1 MSAPRLVIIAGPNGS
16 GKTTLTRQL
25 LADGFDFGNY
35 VNPDDIAAGLDGD
48 YDERVRRAQKIADE
62 LRERFIAEG
71 RDFAFETVMSHE
83 SKLEV
88 MRHAREA
95 GFHLTLLFV
104 ATENPRINVERV
116 EARVRMGG
124 HSVPHDRIIARYAR
138 TMSSLID
145 ATLIVDRTVL
155 FDNSQFIGGLRP
167 CAEIIVRRSS
177 SYTPASV
184 SSARR
189 FASLP
194 LWVKAALLRLAER
207 LPVNDP
213 GAQALRGIAGSY

>member
-1 MSAPRLVIIAGPNGS
+1 MSAPRLVSIAGPNGS

-35 VNPDDIAAGLDGD
+35 INPDDIAARLDGD

-88 MRHAREA
+88 MRYARAA
-95 GFHLTLLFV
+95 GFHLTLFFV
-104 ATENPRINVERV
+104 ATEDPRINVERV
-116 EARVRMGG
+116 EARVRRGG

-138 TMSSLID
+138 TMSSLVD
-145 ATLIVDRTVL
+145 AMLIVDRTVL
-155 FDNSQFIGGLRP
+155 FDNSQLLGSLHP
-167 CAEIIVRRSS
+167 CAEIIVKRASLS
-177 SYTPASV
+177 APASV
-184 SSARR
+184 RSARR
-189 FASLP
+189 LARLP
-194 LWVKAALLRLAER
+194 LWVKSALLCLAER
-207 LPVNDP
+207 LPVDDP
-213 GAQALRGIAGSY
+213 GAQLLRSFAGSD

>member
-25 LADGFDFGNY
+25 LADGFDFGKY
-35 VNPDDIAAGLDGD
+35 INPDDIAATLDGA
-48 YDERVRRAQKIADE
+48 YEERVRRAQKIADE
-62 LRERFIAEG
+62 LRDRFIAEK

-88 MRHAREA
+88 MRRARVA

-104 ATENPRINVERV
+104 ATENPCINVERV
-116 EARVRMGG
+116 EARVRRGG

-138 TMSSLID
+138 TMTALID
-145 ATLIVDRTVL
+145 AMLLVDRTVL
-155 FDNSQFIGGLRP
+155 FDNSLLSSGLLP
-167 CAEIIVRRSS
+167 CAEIMMKHVSS
-177 SYTPASV
+177 GGSASV

-189 FASLP
+189 VASLP
-194 LWVKAALLRLAER
+194 LWVKSAFLRLAER
-207 LPVNDP
+207 LPVDEP
-213 GAQALRGIAGSY
+213 GAQYLRSIAGSD